1 MVSGILFVDKSN
13 GPTSHA
19 VVASARRALNTRKV
33 GHAGTLDPM
42 ATGLLTLGVG
52 TSTRLLTFLVGL
64 DKQYTATI
72 RLGSATH
79 TDDREGDVV
88 FVADGEVLSALTDD
102 AIDAEVSTLT
112 GVIQQRPSSVS
123 AIRIDGR
130 RAHDMVRDG
139 IDVVI
144 PEREVTI
151 SRFDVVQRR
160 RSDAWIELDV
170 VVDCSSGTY
179 IRALARDLG
188 EALHVGGH
196 LTELRRTRVGPF
208 TVDEAVSQ
216 DEISVPHLHT
226 AAEVAARLFPTV
238 SLTEQQSI
246 DVVHGKKLS
255 IDLPDTPRLCALAP
269 DGILIALLEV
279 RNGVARV
286 EIGFPRD

>member
-1 MVSGILFVDKSN
+1 MVSGILFVDKST
-13 GPTSHA
+13 GPTSHT

-52 TSTRLLTFLVGL
+52 SSTRLLTFLVGL

-79 TDDREGDVV
+79 TDDREGDVT
-88 FVADGEVLSALTDD
+88 FTADTLILDTVTDSD
-102 AIDAEVSTLT
+102 IDDVVSTLT
-112 GVIQQRPSSVS
+112 GAIQQRPSSVS
-123 AIRIDGR
+123 AIKIEGR
-130 RAHDMVRDG
+130 RAHEMVRDG
-139 IDVVI
+139 VDVVI
-144 PEREVTI
+144 PEREVTVH
-151 SRFDVVQRR
+151 RFEVGQRR
-160 RSDAWIELDV
+160 RSRAWIDLDV

-188 EALHVGGH
+188 AALNVGGH

-208 TVDEAVSQ
+208 SVDEAITDDAISESKLHSASDVVS
-216 DEISVPHLHT
+216 
-226 AAEVAARLFPTV
+226 RLFPIV
-238 SLTEQQSI
+238 RLTEQQAV
-246 DVVHGKKLS
+246 DVVHGKK
-255 IDLPDTPRLCALAP
+255 IVCDFPDSPRVGALAP
-269 DGILIALLEV
+269 DGVLIALLTV